1 MPPHALMSVLV
12 PVAAVFGA
20 DASQDAVFEDTRQLV
35 HSCVDG
41 YNVTVFA
48 YGQTGSGKTH
58 TMEGTPENP
67 GVRHYPFVYS
77 AYGNYTI
84 EHTQYSPRA
93 GEHARVGGAVQDQ
106 GGAQVRDGDDLL

>member
-1 MPPHALMSVLV
+1 M

-67 GVRHYPFVYS
+67 GVRHETRPFRVQRLWYLYYS
-77 AYGNYTI
+77 T
-84 EHTQYSPRA
+84 YS
-93 GEHARVGGAVQDQ
+93 V
-106 GGAQVRDGDDLL
+106 